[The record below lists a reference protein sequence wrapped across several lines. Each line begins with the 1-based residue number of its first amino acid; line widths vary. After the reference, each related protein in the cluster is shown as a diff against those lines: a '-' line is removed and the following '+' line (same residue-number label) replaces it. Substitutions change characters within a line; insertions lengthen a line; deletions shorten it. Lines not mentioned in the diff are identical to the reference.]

1 MQTHV
6 CCLVLFSTYRDS
18 VWLMHLSHT
27 LESLPGVQRVAV
39 MMGTPHNKALLQQ
52 AGLLTAEGEAGG
64 ANDLL
69 VCVQAETPTVAAEA
83 LRQATARLTP
93 QQGRGAAAGAAAPRT
108 LETALR
114 RLPDANLACI
124 SVPGAYA
131 VHEARKAL
139 QHGLHVFLFSAH
151 IDLAAEASLKNL
163 AAQQGVLVMG
173 PDCGTAVLNGV
184 PLGFANQLPR
194 GSVGLIAAS
203 GTGLQQVSCLLACQG
218 LGVSQAIGVGG
229 RDVHARIGGHSM
241 RAALRA
247 LAQDT
252 ATQVLVLIAKPPAP
266 SVAAQLARE
275 AAQTGKPCVLAFVG
289 ETTLAAVSGGVYLA
303 ATLEEAALLAGAL
316 ARGMTL
322 PMEPA
327 ALPAALV
334 KVAQAARTALQPGQ
348 RLVHALYCGGTLAH
362 EALGLLRR
370 ALGTVV
376 SNLDGTLGAAHETA
390 HVVLDLGAE
399 EFTQGRPHPMID
411 PSTRRPYLIEA
422 ADNPEVAVVL
432 VDVMLGWGA
441 HADPAGTLAAAWQE
455 AQAVAGAAGR
465 ALVGIAHVCGAP
477 DDPQGFA
484 QQCQTLR
491 EHGLL
496 LADSNAQAI
505 RLATAVLGVHAQ
517 DSPAQRLAVG
527 STATSAAA
535 LAQEQHASVSLPARL
550 PELFMAGPRVVN
562 LGLELF
568 ATQLAV
574 HGVPVVHVDWR
585 PPAGGD
591 TRLAGLLERL
601 R

>member
-6 CCLVLFSTYRDS
+6 RCLVLFSTYRDS

-27 LESLPGVQRVAV
+27 LESLPGVQQVAV

-289 ETTLAAVSGGVYLA
+289 DTTLAAVSGGVYLA

-411 PSTRRPYLIEA
+411 PSARRPYLIEA